1 MAISIFLDTSIYE
14 NSNFSF
20 SNRQFSKLKEL
31 AEKNEVVLLYNDIV
45 YQEVKQHIRE
55 NVSEATSKFNQVIE
69 ENRTFIG
76 IGIGIGYS
84 WKCSIF
90 EIQVYVGR

>member
-20 SNRQFSKLKEL
+20 SNRKFSKLKEL

-55 NVSEATSKFNQVIE
+55 NVSEAASKFN
-69 ENRTFIG
+69 RL
-76 IGIGIGYS
+76 
-84 WKCSIF
+84 
-90 EIQVYVGR
+90 